1 MTDHASSR
9 QQHKT
14 GLGDTPRVTVVVVT
28 YQSAGEIGRCLDAL
42 RDSNLPLAVVLVD
55 NASTDRTL
63 EEIGEHAQGVRVR
76 IVRNR
81 INVGFAKA
89 VNAGIALASTE
100 FVLVLNPDCYVQRD
114 TIANVLAALSEG
126 DHVGMAGCLLL
137 NPDNSEQAG
146 CRRYVPTPWRAMI
159 RVLRLHHLAR
169 WHPRL
174 DGFLMNR
181 EPLPDRPMGVE
192 AISGAFMLLRREALE
207 EVGLLDEG
215 YFMHCEDL
223 DWCMRFQ
230 QGGWKVLFVPGAQAI
245 HDRGR
250 SSTSHPY
257 RVEWFK
263 HRGMVRYYLKFF
275 RRRYPGIL
283 LWLVVASVWTRFA
296 VVVAR
301 TAARR
306 MFSESDGPA
315 SVESIRPEPDER
327 RERSA

>member
-1 MTDHASSR
+1 MA
-9 QQHKT
+9 
-14 GLGDTPRVTVVVVT
+14 PRVAVVVVT
-28 YQSAGEIGRCLDAL
+28 YQSAGEIGRCLGAL

-63 EEIGEHAQGVRVR
+63 DEAGAGAQGMRIR
-76 IVRNR
+76 IVQNR
-81 INVGFAKA
+81 TNIGFARA
-89 VNAGIALASTE
+89 VNAGIALTASE

-114 TIANVLAALSEG
+114 AIASVLEAMVADEN
-126 DHVGMAGCLLL
+126 VGMAGCLLL
-137 NPDNSEQAG
+137 NPDNTEQAG
-146 CRRYVPTPWRAMI
+146 CRRYIPTPWRAMI

-181 EPLPDRPMGVE
+181 EPLPDQPVGVE
-192 AISGAFMLLRREALE
+192 AISGAFMLLRRDALD

-230 QGGWKVLFVPGAQAI
+230 QRGWKVLFVPHAKAI

-263 HRGMVRYYLKFF
+263 HRGMVRYYFKFF
-275 RRRYPGIL
+275 RRRYPGVL
-283 LWLVVASVWTRFA
+283 LWLVVASVWSRFA
-296 VVVAR
+296 LVVAR

-306 MFSESDGPA
+306 MFSSSTNPA
-315 SVESIRPEPDER
+315 ILEAIRPESDER

>member
-1 MTDHASSR
+1 MNDHRHGSTRLAADRSAA
-9 QQHKT
+9 
-14 GLGDTPRVTVVVVT
+14 PRVTVVVVT

-63 EEIGEHAQGVRVR
+63 EEIGDHAQGMRVR

-81 INVGFAKA
+81 SNVGFAKA

-137 NPDNSEQAG
+137 NPDNTEQAG

-181 EPLPDRPMGVE
+181 EPLPDRPVGVE
-192 AISGAFMLLRREALE
+192 AISGAFMLLRREALDE
-207 EVGLLDEG
+207 IGLLDEG

-223 DWCMRFQ
+223 DWCMRFK

-263 HRGMVRYYLKFF
+263 HRGMVRFYLKFF
-275 RRRYPGIL
+275 RRRYPGVL
-283 LWLVVASVWTRFA
+283 LWLVVASVWARFS

-301 TAARR
+301 TALRR
-306 MFSESDGPA
+306 VISESANPTSA
-315 SVESIRPEPDER
+315 EAIRPESDER